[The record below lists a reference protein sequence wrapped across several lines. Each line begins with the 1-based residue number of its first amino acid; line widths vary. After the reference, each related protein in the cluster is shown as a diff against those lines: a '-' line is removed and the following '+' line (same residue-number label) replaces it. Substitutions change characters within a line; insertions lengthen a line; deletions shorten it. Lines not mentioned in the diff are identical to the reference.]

1 MAIFAMLADEAPGPC
16 PLHERSQQERAA
28 KRLPGP
34 KAMENSPNCDDL
46 QLGNLGMDGQLGMDQ
61 NPGTVP

>member
-1 MAIFAMLADEAPGPC
+1 MAVFAMLADEAPGPC

-34 KAMENSPNCDDL
+34 KAM
-46 QLGNLGMDGQLGMDQ
+46 DGQLGMDQ